1 MWKSFCQDHKSS
13 RIMKANLTRLVE
25 CLHSTR
31 RVLLVYIH
39 TQATHVFHVHLGNS
53 RYDNILK
60 KRAPLEGEKKKAL
73 KARGWV
79 S

>member
-1 MWKSFCQDHKSS
+1 
-13 RIMKANLTRLVE
+13 MKANLTCPVE
-25 CLHSTR
+25 CLHSKA
-31 RVLLVYIH
+31 IH
-39 TQATHVFHVHLGNS
+39 IFHVHLGNS

-60 KRAPLEGEKKKAL
+60 KGAPLEREKKKAL